1 VIDTDSLSGQ
11 SPAAPQPGG
20 ELAPVRPDAP
30 VVRRSRIPERDFRV
44 ANQPAFVLH
53 SYPYKETSL
62 IVDVFSR
69 DHGRVALVA
78 KGAKRPHSKLRG
90 VLQTFQ
96 PLSLGWSGKSEVRTL
111 TSAEWLGGLLPLEK
125 AALLCGFYLNEL
137 LIKFVARDDPHRA
150 LFDHYVEALNR
161 LAHEETAAI
170 VLRRFELALLKE
182 TGFAGDIGID
192 AESRQAVLP
201 KAVYVVDPERGP
213 RPARAAD
220 TSPKVSGKTLLDMQ
234 RGDYSDAVT
243 QTQSKFL
250 MRFLLAHHLGG
261 VPLNTRQIL
270 LDLMQL

>member
-1 VIDTDSLSGQ
+1 VTDTDSLSGQ
-11 SPAAPQPGG
+11 LPATPQPGG
-20 ELAPVRPDAP
+20 ELAPARPDAP
-30 VVRRSRIPERDFRV
+30 VVRRSRSPERDFRV

-201 KAVYVVDPERGP
+201 ETVYVVDPERGP

-234 RGDYSDAVT
+234 RGDYSDAAT

>member
-1 VIDTDSLSGQ
+1 MIDTDSLSGQ
-11 SPAAPQPGG
+11 SPATPQAGG
-20 ELAPVRPDAP
+20 ELAPARPDAP
-30 VVRRSRIPERDFRV
+30 AVRRSRSPEREFRV

-137 LIKFVARDDPHRA
+137 LVKFVARDDPHRA

-161 LAHEETAAI
+161 LAHDETAAI

-192 AESRQAVLP
+192 AESRQAVMP
-201 KAVYVVDPERGP
+201 EDVYVVDPERGP

-234 RGDYSDAVT
+234 RGDYSDAAT

>member
-1 VIDTDSLSGQ
+1 
-11 SPAAPQPGG
+11 
-20 ELAPVRPDAP
+20 
-30 VVRRSRIPERDFRV
+30 
-44 ANQPAFVLH
+44 
-53 SYPYKETSL
+53 
-62 IVDVFSR
+62 
-69 DHGRVALVA
+69 
-78 KGAKRPHSKLRG
+78 
-90 VLQTFQ
+90 
-96 PLSLGWSGKSEVRTL
+96 
-111 TSAEWLGGLLPLEK
+111 
-125 AALLCGFYLNEL
+125 

-192 AESRQAVLP
+192 AQNRAPVQPENW
-201 KAVYVVDPERGP
+201 YVVDPERGA
-213 RPARAAD
+213 RPARTAD

-234 RGDYSDAVT
+234 RGDYTDAAT

-250 MRFLLAHHLGG
+250 MRYLLAHHLGG